1 MNLYFKKQKPYSQ
14 KTCEQEMIVGGVVRG
29 DVNKLILENV
39 KSRDTANIVEAVRR
53 RVSPGYI
60 VHSD

>member
-1 MNLYFKKQKPYSQ
+1 
-14 KTCEQEMIVGGVVRG
+14 MIVGGVVRG